1 MRWQVSNLNYINVI
15 PFFHLLFF
23 LFLHKQI
30 PTCCC
35 FFEKHSWERVNKN
48 CFLWRTKLDFFLFWG
63 NGEIMHKDRLPPM
76 YALKETRAFGKK
88 YGTATKV
95 LLCFGGNGRSSGFSQ
110 MVRTKAS
117 RLRFLNDFFFI
128 NEHYKFDGI
137 DYNWE

>member
-1 MRWQVSNLNYINVI
+1 
-15 PFFHLLFF
+15 
-23 LFLHKQI
+23 
-30 PTCCC
+30 
-35 FFEKHSWERVNKN
+35 
-48 CFLWRTKLDFFLFWG
+48 
-63 NGEIMHKDRLPPM
+63 M

-88 YGTATKV
+88 YGTDTKA